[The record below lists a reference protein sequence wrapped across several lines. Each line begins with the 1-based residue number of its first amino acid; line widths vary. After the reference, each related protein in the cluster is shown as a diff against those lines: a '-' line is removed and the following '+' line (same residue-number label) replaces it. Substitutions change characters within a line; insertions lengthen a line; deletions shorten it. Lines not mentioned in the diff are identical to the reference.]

1 VPSLLSNGAYS
12 FIYGP
17 AGLPVEQINNTTG
30 TVQYLHHDQQGSTRL
45 LTGSTG
51 KVEGKC
57 SYSAYGTLDCEGT
70 ATTPLGW
77 DGQYTSADTGLIYMR
92 HRVYDPSTAQFLTV
106 DPLVVVTHEPYVY
119 AGDNPINYRD
129 RSGLGIE
136 EIFEGGSGIP
146 CPWCS
151 AAEGVAEALEGAYHE
166 AQHGVEWLN
175 NQIGTEE
182 LGEPVEQGAGAAEK
196 GCELLEKD
204 ASGKVHTPSGV
215 SVPRYP
221 NPDWT
226 DEELEQVAE
235 DLRDSI
241 ETRKEAASDLGE
253 SPSHRA
259 RINEEEQL
267 LRSIEKKLSGS

>member
-1 VPSLLSNGAYS
+1 
-12 FIYGP
+12 
-17 AGLPVEQINNTTG
+17 
-30 TVQYLHHDQQGSTRL
+30 
-45 LTGSTG
+45 
-51 KVEGKC
+51 
-57 SYSAYGTLDCEGT
+57 
-70 ATTPLGW
+70 
-77 DGQYTSADTGLIYMR
+77 MR
-92 HRVYDPSTAQFLTV
+92 AREYDPSTAQFLSV
-106 DPLVVVTHEPYVY
+106 DPLLASTHEPYVY
-119 AGDNPINYRD
+119 AGDNPLTYRD
-129 RSGLGIE
+129 RSGLGLEGIL
-136 EIFEGGSGIP
+136 EGGSGIP

-166 AQHGVEWLN
+166 AQHGIEWVENHL
-175 NQIGTEE
+175 GTEE
-182 LGEPVEQGAGAAEK
+182 LGEPAAQGAGAAEK

-204 ASGKVHTPSGV
+204 ASGRVHTPPGV

-226 DEELEQVAE
+226 DEDLEQVAE

-267 LRSIEKKLSGS
+267 LRSVEKKLGGS

>member
-1 VPSLLSNGAYS
+1 
-12 FIYGP
+12 
-17 AGLPVEQINNTTG
+17 
-30 TVQYLHHDQQGSTRL
+30 
-45 LTGSTG
+45 
-51 KVEGKC
+51 
-57 SYSAYGTLDCEGT
+57 
-70 ATTPLGW
+70 
-77 DGQYTSADTGLIYMR
+77 MR
-92 HRVYDPSTAQFLTV
+92 AREYDPSTGQFMSV
-106 DPLVVVTHEPYVY
+106 DPLVSATHEPYVY
-119 AGDNPINYRD
+119 AGDNPLNYRD

-175 NQIGTEE
+175 SQVGTEE
-182 LGEPVEQGAGAAEK
+182 LEEPVEQGAGAAET

-204 ASGKVHTPSGV
+204 AWRRVHTPSGV

-235 DLRDSI
+235 DLWDSI
-241 ETRKEAASDLGE
+241 ETRKETASDLGE

-259 RINEEEQL
+259 RINEEEQA
-267 LRSIEKKLSGS
+267 SQH